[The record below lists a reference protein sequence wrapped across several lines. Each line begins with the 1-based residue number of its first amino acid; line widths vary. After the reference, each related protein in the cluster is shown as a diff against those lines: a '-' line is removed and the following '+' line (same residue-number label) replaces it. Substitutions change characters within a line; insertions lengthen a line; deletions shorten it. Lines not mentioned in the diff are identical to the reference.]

1 MLAYSIILNFE
12 VIIFFKILTEE
23 LKLFLISILNG
34 ILLIRMMK
42 KLLLEIYDFSC
53 L

>member
-1 MLAYSIILNFE
+1 MLIYSIISNFE
-12 VIIFFKILTEE
+12 VIIFFRILIEE

-42 KLLLEIYDFSC
+42 KLMLEIFDFSC